1 MKLSFGEKFGIGM
14 VLTWI
19 VAFCLCVYGWAMN
32 VVALVGMIGPST
44 DISTMFIA
52 RVIGV
57 FFAPL
62 GVVLGFVG

>member
-1 MKLSFGEKFGIGM
+1 MKLSFGEKFGVAM
-14 VLTWI
+14 VLAWI
-19 VAFCLCVYGWAMN
+19 AAICLGVYGWAMN
-32 VVALVGMIGPST
+32 IVALVGMIGPST

-57 FFAPL
+57 FFPL